1 VCEEECKVKGSLVSV
16 AKRFRTPRGV
26 AALVLLISAVA
37 LLLSADL
44 EELLRRGLYLIHH
57 AGAVGPVIFLG
68 LYVLFSVLMFPSLL
82 LTIGAGSIYGILW
95 GTVLVSLASTAGAS
109 AAFITGR
116 FLLRGSLTRR
126 FGESETFRVIDG
138 AVASEGWK
146 IVLLTRLSPVFPFN
160 VQNYVYGLSGVSFR
174 DYLWASW
181 LGMIPG
187 TLMYT
192 YIGSLAADVA
202 SLGLEGHTRTP
213 AEWGLTLAGFLATL
227 GVTFYITKIARRA
240 LRKRIPQSDI
250 LYDAEE
256 KEEQKL

>member
-1 VCEEECKVKGSLVSV
+1 MKDFLVNMGKSL
-16 AKRFRTPRGV
+16 RTPRGMI
-26 AALVLLISAVA
+26 ALA
-37 LLLSADL
+37 LLLLGGVLFLGTDL
-44 EELLRRGLYLIHH
+44 QEMLRRGLYLMRY
-57 AGAVGPVIFLG
+57 AGVVGPVIFLG

-116 FLLRGSLTRR
+116 FLLRDSLTRR

-174 DYLWASW
+174 DYLWTSW

-202 SLGLEGHTRTP
+202 SLGLEGRTRTP
-213 AEWGLTLAGFLATL
+213 AEWGLALVGFLATL
-227 GVTFYITKIARRA
+227 GVTLYITRIARRA
-240 LRKRIPQSDI
+240 LRKRIPQSHV
-250 LYDAEE
+250 LYDVEE